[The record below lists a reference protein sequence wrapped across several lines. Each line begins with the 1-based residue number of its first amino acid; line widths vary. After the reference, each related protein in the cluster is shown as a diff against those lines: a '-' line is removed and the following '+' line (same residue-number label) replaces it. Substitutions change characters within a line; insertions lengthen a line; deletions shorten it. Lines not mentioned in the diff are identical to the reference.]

1 MPEVDE
7 FDEEDILSDG
17 VASDSDSY
25 SPKPYRIQEIP
36 SKGLGVVA
44 AIDFAL
50 GDLIIVESP
59 LLLFRPEG
67 PTISSDLGAFEKLED
82 GKKEAYMK
90 LDNVHPESECPP
102 LVGIFNTN
110 AYDVQESDHA
120 DSDDDPPCVAV
131 FNDISRINHSCS
143 PNTIRL
149 WRASSSAMHISA
161 CRAIPA
167 GTELTTYYRDPF
179 LPSSER
185 HATLLAIYKFR
196 CVCPSCLNPA
206 ASDNRRLRLR
216 QSRGRLADLVAWARV
231 APPSPDLLADTLEL
245 LALVQEEG
253 LESQHVYG
261 RVLRHLMCIS
271 YVMQMCAEEG
281 EDDIGSNVEGEG
293 YEGYKR
299 MLRAWR
305 MANGAEEVGVGRV
318 ELAEEE
324 MMRVAVSRRRTG
336 G

>member
-67 PTISSDLGAFEKLED
+67 PTISSDLLQGAFEKLED

-120 DSDDDPPCVAV
+120 GEPP
-131 FNDISRINHSCS
+131 
-143 PNTIRL
+143 
-149 WRASSSAMHISA
+149 
-161 CRAIPA
+161 
-167 GTELTTYYRDPF
+167 
-179 LPSSER
+179 
-185 HATLLAIYKFR
+185 
-196 CVCPSCLNPA
+196 
-206 ASDNRRLRLR
+206 
-216 QSRGRLADLVAWARV
+216 
-231 APPSPDLLADTLEL
+231 PPSPLFARNEL
-245 LALVQEEG
+245 
-253 LESQHVYG
+253 
-261 RVLRHLMCIS
+261 I
-271 YVMQMCAEEG
+271 
-281 EDDIGSNVEGEG
+281 
-293 YEGYKR
+293 
-299 MLRAWR
+299 
-305 MANGAEEVGVGRV
+305 
-318 ELAEEE
+318 
-324 MMRVAVSRRRTG
+324 
-336 G
+336 